1 MSVRGSD
8 EYDIAVE
15 DSAPVII
22 GGLGGSGTRLVTELL
37 QKEGVCFGGDM
48 NDFLDNL
55 WFSLL
60 FVRKTILLKPFE
72 DVRRLVWIF
81 TNAMRH
87 GLPIPDELLPLVDEA
102 AMYDRGPSLRKAV
115 LDGARETLL
124 NSRVVHN
131 AQGLWGW
138 KQPNSHILIPLLN
151 QHIPRMKFIYVL
163 RNGLDMA
170 FSYNKNQLTYFW
182 GDLLLEGDA
191 HPSPKNALRYW
202 VASYKRVCSQR
213 ALLGSRLYI
222 VNYDFL
228 CERPHEQI
236 ELLNQFLDLQVSPEE
251 VDRIAQSVVIPN
263 STGRYRLGDSSQL
276 LAEDIDFVKTLGFD
290 VEIAR

>member
-1 MSVRGSD
+1 MIGQGSG
-8 EYDIAVE
+8 EYEIVAG
-15 DSAPVII
+15 DSAPVVI
-22 GGLGGSGTRLVTELL
+22 GGLGGSGTRLVTEIL
-37 QKEGVCFGGDM
+37 QKEGVHFPGDM

-72 DVRRLVWIF
+72 EVRRLIWIF
-81 TNAMRH
+81 NNAMRN
-87 GLPIPDELLPLVDEA
+87 GLPIPQELLPLIDEA

-115 LDGARETLL
+115 LEGARETLL
-124 NSRVVHN
+124 QSKFACG

-138 KQPNSHILIPLLN
+138 KEPNSHILIPLLH
-151 QHIPRMKFIYVL
+151 QHIPQMKFIYVL

-191 HPSPKNALRYW
+191 QPSPENALRYW

-213 ALLGSRLYI
+213 AILGNRLYI

-236 ELLNQFLDLQVSPEE
+236 ELLNRFLDINVSPEE
-251 VDRIAQSVVIPN
+251 VERIAKSVVIPN
-263 STGRYRLGDSSQL
+263 SIGRYRHGDSSQL
-276 LAEDIDFVKTLGFD
+276 RAEDIDFVRTLGFD
-290 VEIAR
+290 VQLGH